1 MKDIDVKANT
11 YIDFIIQNNDKG
23 PKFKVG
29 DIKVLNIPK

>member
-23 PKFKVG
+23 PKFKV
-29 DIKVLNIPK
+29 LNIPK